1 MRLFINKD
9 VATLIERYVTAADRP
24 GEGGRISLTGFR
36 VMPSSLLTALDS
48 DLQFAVARRL

>member
-24 GEGGRISLTGFR
+24 GEKAAES
-36 VMPSSLLTALDS
+36 A
-48 DLQFAVARRL
+48 